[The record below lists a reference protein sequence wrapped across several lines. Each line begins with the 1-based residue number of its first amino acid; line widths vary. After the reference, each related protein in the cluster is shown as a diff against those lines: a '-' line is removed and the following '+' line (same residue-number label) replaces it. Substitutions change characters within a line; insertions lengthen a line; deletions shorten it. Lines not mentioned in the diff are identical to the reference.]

1 LWDTSDI
8 TASARI
14 DAEWKDNHTATL
26 RVSASSFL
34 PVNSTAPNETSQEK
48 ISLALY
54 NGSTL
59 EASRIALFAK
69 DTLWVGED
77 AQIRADDKIVDGFC
91 TSADC
96 SDPSCPGIGGGHGG
110 YGAKCYHAGPTA
122 KKRTARQEAY
132 GVLFG
137 GADQCLDGNPGATD
151 IMGNGAGFGGGQI
164 LIHADNVA
172 LNGASPLPL

>member
-1 LWDTSDI
+1 MWDTSDI

-14 DAEWKDNHTATL
+14 DNDWKDNHTATL

-69 DTLWVGED
+69 DTLWVDED
-77 AQIRADDKIVDGFC
+77 AQIRADHKIVDGFC
-91 TSADC
+91 PSAD
-96 SDPSCPGIGGGHGG
+96 SDMGVGGGHGG
-110 YGAKCYHAGPTA
+110 YGAKCYLAGPTA

-172 LNGASPLPL
+172 LNGASPLHL